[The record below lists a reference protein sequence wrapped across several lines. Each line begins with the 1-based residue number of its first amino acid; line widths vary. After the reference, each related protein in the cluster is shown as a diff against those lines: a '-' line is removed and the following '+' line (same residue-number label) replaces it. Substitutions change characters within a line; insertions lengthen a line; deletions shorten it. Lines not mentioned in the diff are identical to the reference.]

1 VREAAMIL
9 NIERKQFEPDVAV
22 LEMAGRICLGSASQ
36 QVEWSLAEL
45 LKQNQRKI
53 VFDLSGVTVVDS
65 TGVGILVMCHAKVK
79 KAGGNLHIAG
89 ANGMVE
95 ETLKMTNVDKIMPF
109 YPSLAEAARNFRP
122 A

>member
-1 VREAAMIL
+1 MIL
-9 NIERKQFEPDVAV
+9 TIERKHLDPDIAI

-45 LKQNQRKI
+45 LKQNRKKI
-53 VFDLSGVTVVDS
+53 VFDLSGVTVLDS

-79 KAGGNLHIAG
+79 KAGGSLRIAG

-95 ETLKMTNVDKIMPF
+95 ETLKMTNIDKIMPF
-109 YPSLAEAARNFRP
+109 YPSLAEAAQNFQP
-122 A
+122 T